1 MPDKN
6 IMDVPFDLLIM
17 GAAVETGI
25 INVLEKSPM
34 TSAELCGELK
44 VDQRA
49 VWMVLE
55 AMAALGYLTKH
66 DDSFALSDETRN
78 MIFTPGA
85 PNYTGFSFMHRYELI
100 KSWIHL
106 PEVIATGKPYPR
118 KRTPV
123 TTSYFMAAMREGARR
138 SAKPMAE
145 FLLSGSP
152 KNMRVLDIGGG
163 PLIYAKAF
171 TELGAG
177 VTVLDL
183 AEVVSMMGKE
193 AADAG
198 IGMIAGDFNVALP
211 EGPFDLAFLGNICHV
226 VGEEENQE
234 LIRKTAGVLKPGGRI
249 AIVEFVRG
257 TNPFA
262 AVFGVNMLVNTSSG
276 GTWTMEQFTRWL
288 EASGF
293 GDVRLDMVA
302 ERQVITA
309 IKKYK

>member
-6 IMDVPFDLLIM
+6 IMAVPFDLLIM

-25 INVLEKSPM
+25 INALEKRPM
-34 TSAELCGELK
+34 TAAELAAEITA
-44 VDQRA
+44 DQRA
-49 VWMVLE
+49 VWTVLE
-55 AMAALGYLTKH
+55 AMAALGYLTRQDH
-66 DDSFALSDETRN
+66 SYALSGDARN

-85 PNYTGFSFMHRYELI
+85 PNYTGLSFMHRYELL

-106 PEVIATGKPYPR
+106 PEVIATGKPHPR

-123 TTSYFMAAMREGARR
+123 TTAYFMAAMQEGARR
-138 SAKPMAE
+138 SARPMAE

-152 KNMRVLDIGGG
+152 RNTRVLDIGGG
-163 PLIYAKAF
+163 PLFYARAF
-171 TELGAG
+171 TALGAT

-193 AADAG
+193 AAAAG
-198 IGMIAGDFNVALP
+198 IEMIAGDFNVALP
-211 EGPFDLAFLGNICHV
+211 EGPFDLAYLGNINHM

-234 LIRKTAGVLKPGGRI
+234 LIRKTAGVIKPGGRI

-257 TNPFA
+257 ASPFA
-262 AVFGVNMLVNTSSG
+262 AVFGVNMLVNTGNG
-276 GTWTMEQFTRWL
+276 GTWTMEQFTGWL
-288 EASGF
+288 ENSGF
-293 GDVRLDMVA
+293 GDIRLDTVA

-309 IKKYK
+309 TKK